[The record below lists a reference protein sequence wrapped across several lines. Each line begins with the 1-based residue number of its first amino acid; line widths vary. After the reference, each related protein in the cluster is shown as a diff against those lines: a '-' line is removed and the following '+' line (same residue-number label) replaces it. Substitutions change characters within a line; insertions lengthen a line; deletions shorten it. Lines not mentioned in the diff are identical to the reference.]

1 LIFITRM
8 FKYISE
14 ILSKFTQGQRIIA
27 LLLLLFSITLIAIGP
42 KIVESFTHS
51 TDELEIR
58 VQSQNTQIIELTK
71 RLNELNTQIIE
82 NQRQCTDAIV
92 EREVEIMNQIADLEG
107 RIKKEHSKYRNLEI
121 QQTDP
126 MVSRMGKNDEQYP
139 RVAMSPAPEPQQVKI
154 EIPQTNQMMLEGL
167 NKIKSNIKKDI
178 KSKKGQ

>member
-1 LIFITRM
+1 M

-71 RLNELNTQIIE
+71 
-82 NQRQCTDAIV
+82 
-92 EREVEIMNQIADLEG
+92 G
-107 RIKKEHSKYRNLEI
+107 
-121 QQTDP
+121 
-126 MVSRMGKNDEQYP
+126 
-139 RVAMSPAPEPQQVKI
+139 
-154 EIPQTNQMMLEGL
+154 
-167 NKIKSNIKKDI
+167 
-178 KSKKGQ
+178 

>member
-1 LIFITRM
+1 M